1 MKELMEIDQRI
12 NSAERELRE
21 LEDNRSIVLSLLR
34 NLMTGEILLLR
45 QVFPKLPAGLL
56 SEVLIMQKNYIR
68 T

>member
-1 MKELMEIDQRI
+1 LKELMEIDQRI

-56 SEVLIMQKNYIR
+56 SGVLFMQKSCIR